1 MRVAGILVVGDI
13 NTDLLARLDA
23 GIELGG
29 DNLACELLESCGGV
43 GANTALAL
51 ARWGVPARLLGCV
64 GRDWFGRR
72 VLDLLGAGGVDVS
85 FVQQTDRAPT
95 GLMFIAVTPGGQRT
109 MFGSRGANT
118 CLGGLEA
125 PAGDWECL
133 EGVAAMHL
141 VGHIF
146 LNPVSGGV
154 AERLFEEA
162 RKRRVRVSLDVG
174 MAPSREIP
182 EKILY
187 VARNVD
193 ILFVGREEAFGLYN
207 KRDLESVLAALR
219 ECGAREIGMKL
230 GAEGCLVSDGE
241 GWIEVPAFSVESRDT
256 TGSGDAFAAA
266 YLHARRHGWSHAEA
280 ALVANAAGAAAA
292 TALGAAGSMPAPEQV
307 LGLLETSR
315 LVPFQL
321 SKTNSVAPS
330 TQSGPCPNAPRDRAN
345 QVGTALAAWESL
357 RGQVIERLRS
367 ELRRVAGARPPQAGG
382 GQHGATA

>member
-1 MRVAGILVVGDI
+1 MRVEDTLVVGDI
-13 NTDLLARLDA
+13 NVDLLARLDA

-51 ARWGVPARLLGCV
+51 ARWGAPARLLGCV

-72 VLDLLGAGGVDVS
+72 ALDFLRAGGVDVS

-95 GLMFIAVTPGGQRT
+95 GLMFIAVMPGGQRT
-109 MFGSRGANT
+109 MFGSRGANA

-125 PAGDWECL
+125 PAGDWGCL
-133 EGVAAMHL
+133 EGVAAVHL
-141 VGHIF
+141 IGHIF
-146 LNPVSGGV
+146 LSPLTGEV
-154 AERLFEEA
+154 AERLLDEA
-162 RKRRVRVSLDVG
+162 LKRHVRVSLDVG
-174 MAPSREIP
+174 MAPSREVP
-182 EKILY
+182 EKILD

-193 ILFVGREEAFGLYN
+193 ILFVGREEAFGLYR
-207 KRDLESVLAALR
+207 KRDPESVLAALR
-219 ECGAREIGMKL
+219 ACGAKEIGMKL
-230 GAEGCLVSDGE
+230 GGEGCLVSDGD

-266 YLHARRHGWSHAEA
+266 YLRARLHGWSQAEA

-292 TALGAAGSMPAPEQV
+292 TVVGSAASMPAPEQV
-307 LGLLETSR
+307 LQLLERSH
-315 LVPFQL
+315 P
-321 SKTNSVAPS
+321 
-330 TQSGPCPNAPRDRAN
+330 
-345 QVGTALAAWESL
+345 AAWESL

-367 ELRRVAGARPPQAGG
+367 ELHRVAGARPPQAGG